1 MKIGILLPNST
12 TYPLISSNFMTGLK
26 GRLADLATALSPEL
40 LTASI
45 GFGTDGKLMLK
56 EAEVMLLDNQADIL
70 IVFADHPV
78 VECLFPLINALKKL
92 LIVVNS
98 GAKYPPVKKQ
108 PFVIYHTLNYAL
120 HCRLIGKQAAKVSS
134 KAVVATSYYDGG
146 YSLCHAISKGY
157 MDQGSSIAFNFVSK
171 FKAEEFDMEPMTD
184 FLNAN
189 HDVRHILAVYS
200 DLSQV
205 FYEKLSIDF
214 PAIPLNIFVNPA
226 MLEEPHL
233 PEYGI
238 TNKEMSVSSYV
249 PWMPQ
254 LTTGGNIAYCN
265 AFKSKSGRI
274 PDAIGALGWDTGS
287 LIINYIEASLANP
300 LFQTKQL
307 LDELLDAKIEG
318 AKGTIYIDS
327 NTHQV
332 FSPAYQVKLGAGN
345 QLILQDTVPLVEV
358 LREWTEIYDDP
369 PQGLVSGWM
378 NTYMCS

>member
-1 MKIGILLPNST
+1 MKIGVLLPNST
-12 TYPLISSNFMTGLK
+12 TYPLIAHNFMAGLK
-26 GRLADLATALSPEL
+26 GSLAELANTLSPEL

-45 GFGTDGKLMLK
+45 GFGTDGTLMLK
-56 EAEVMLLDNQADIL
+56 EAEIMLLDNQADLL

-120 HCRLIGKQAAKVSS
+120 HCRLIGKHAAKVSS

-157 MDQGSSIAFNFVSK
+157 ADKGSSVAFNFVSK
-171 FKAEEFDMEPMTD
+171 FNAAEFDIEPLTS
-184 FLNAN
+184 FLASNQ
-189 HDVRHILAVYS
+189 DVRHIMAVYS
-200 DLSQV
+200 DLSPV
-205 FYEKLSIDF
+205 FYETLATEF
-214 PAIPLNIFVNPA
+214 PAIPLNVFVNPA
-226 MLEEPHL
+226 MLEEFHL

-238 TNKEMSVSSYV
+238 TNKEMAVSSYV
-249 PWMPQ
+249 PWAAQ
-254 LTTGGNIAYCN
+254 LKTSGNIAYCS
-265 AFKSKSGRI
+265 AFKNKTGRA
-274 PDAIGALGWDTGS
+274 PDAVGALGWDTGA
-287 LIINYIEASLANP
+287 LIIKYITVSLENP
-300 LFQTKQL
+300 LFNTKQL
-307 LDELLDAKIEG
+307 LDELLDGGMNG

-332 FSPAYQVKLGAGN
+332 FSPAYQVKLNAGN
-345 QLILQDTVPLVEV
+345 QLIVQDTVPLIEV
-358 LREWTEIYDDP
+358 LREWTEIYNDP
-369 PQGLVSGWM
+369 PQGLVSGWI

>member
-1 MKIGILLPNST
+1 MKIGVLLPNST
-12 TYPLISSNFMTGLK
+12 TYPLISHNFMTGLK
-26 GRLADLATALSPEL
+26 GSLAELATALSPEVM
-40 LTASI
+40 TASI
-45 GFGTDGKLMLK
+45 GFGTDGTLMLK
-56 EAEVMLLDNQADIL
+56 EAEILLLDKKADLL

-98 GAKYPPVKKQ
+98 GAKYPPVKNQ

-134 KAVVATSYYDGG
+134 KAVMATSYYDGG

-157 MDQGSSIAFNFVSK
+157 TDQGSAIAFNFVSK
-171 FKAEEFDMEPMTD
+171 FKAEEFDIEPLTS
-184 FLNAN
+184 FLTSN
-189 HDVRHILAVYS
+189 HDVRHIMAVYS

-205 FYEKLSIDF
+205 FYEKLAIEF
-214 PAIPLNIFVNPA
+214 PSIPLNVFVNPA
-226 MLEEPHL
+226 MLEELHL
-233 PEYGI
+233 PEYGL

-249 PWMPQ
+249 PWIAQ

-265 AFKSKSGRI
+265 SFKSKTGRI
-274 PDAIGALGWDTGS
+274 PDAFGALGWDTGRL
-287 LIINYIEASLANP
+287 LIKYLEAFLDNP
-300 LFQTKQL
+300 LFNTKQL
-307 LDELLDAKIEG
+307 LNELLDAKIEG
-318 AKGTIYIDS
+318 AKGAIYIDS

-345 QLILQDTVPLVEV
+345 NLIVQDTVPLVEV

-369 PQGLVSGWM
+369 PQGLVSGWI

>member
-1 MKIGILLPNST
+1 MKIGVLLPNST

-26 GRLADLATALSPEL
+26 GSLAELATALSPEVM
-40 LTASI
+40 TASI
-45 GFGTDGKLMLK
+45 GFGTDGTLMLK
-56 EAEVMLLDNQADIL
+56 EAEILLLDKNADLL

-157 MDQGSSIAFNFVSK
+157 TDQGSAIAFNFVSK
-171 FKAEEFDMEPMTD
+171 FKAEEFDMEPLTG
-184 FLNAN
+184 FLTSN
-189 HDVRHILAVYS
+189 HDVRHIMAVYS
-200 DLSQV
+200 DLSQI
-205 FYEKLSIDF
+205 FYEKLAIEF
-214 PAIPLNIFVNPA
+214 PANPLNIFVNPA
-226 MLEEPHL
+226 MLEELHL
-233 PEYGI
+233 PEYGL
-238 TNKEMSVSSYV
+238 TNKEVSVSSYV
-249 PWMPQ
+249 PWLAQ
-254 LTTGGNIAYCN
+254 LTMGGNIAYCN
-265 AFKSKSGRI
+265 SFKSKTGRI
-274 PDAIGALGWDTGS
+274 PDAFGALGWDTGRL
-287 LIINYIEASLANP
+287 LIKYLEASLDNP
-300 LFQTKQL
+300 LFNTKQL
-307 LDELLDAKIEG
+307 LNELLDAKIEG
-318 AKGTIYIDS
+318 AKGAIYIDS

-345 QLILQDTVPLVEV
+345 KLIVQDTVPLVEV

-369 PQGLVSGWM
+369 PQGLVSGWI

>member
-1 MKIGILLPNST
+1 MKIGVLLPNST
-12 TYPLISSNFMTGLK
+12 TYPLISANFMTGLK
-26 GRLADLATALSPEL
+26 GSLAELVTDLSAEL

-56 EAEVMLLDNQADIL
+56 EAEIMLLDNQADVL

-108 PFVIYHTLNYAL
+108 PFVIYHTLNYVL

-134 KAVVATSYYDGG
+134 KAVMATSYYDGG
-146 YSLCHAISKGY
+146 YSLCHSISKGY
-157 MDQGSSIAFNFVSK
+157 TDQGSSIVFNFVSK

-189 HDVRHILAVYS
+189 LDVRHILAVYS

-205 FYEKLSIDF
+205 FYEKLAIDF
-214 PAIPLNIFVNPA
+214 PAIPLKVFVNPA
-226 MLEEPHL
+226 MLEEPHF

-238 TNKEMSVSSYV
+238 ANNEMSVSSYV
-249 PWMPQ
+249 PWTAQ
-254 LTTGGNIAYCN
+254 LKAGENIAYCN
-265 AFKSKSGRI
+265 VFKSKSSRT

-287 LIINYIEASLANP
+287 LLINYIKSSLANP

-307 LDELLDAKIEG
+307 LNELLYAEIEG
-318 AKGTIYIDS
+318 AKGTLYLDGD
-327 NTHQV
+327 THQV
-332 FSPAYQVKLGAGN
+332 FSEAYQVKLGAGN
-345 QLILQDTVPLVEV
+345 QLIIQDTVPLVEV
-358 LREWTEIYDDP
+358 LREWTEINEDL
-369 PQGLVSGWM
+369 PQGIVSGWM